1 MVGFLFFIGMFYLE
15 QFNENFNPL
24 NMSIRISLF
33 LICVITIQQ
42 ASAQNEK
49 HRVAVRV
56 SLGQSMY
63 DQLDKTD
70 PYNQGSNLRMEFIS
84 NIEIRAPF
92 EVSYQ
97 YRCSPSQW
105 IGLTFHQRPNY
116 LSYHP
121 QYLDL
126 LWTGPVV
133 LAADAP
139 DRGLSANY
147 EAEWTLHKTLKGYSR
162 LSLGFYYQTT
172 SDQASDY
179 SWYQNAPQEFYNY
192 ATDVSS
198 QGLRPYIPMAQASS
212 GIRWKGYS
220 LGYEVQGSLTP
231 ILNSNY
237 SLGYEYKNPIRHYF
251 IGLQFGYS
259 HNFNM

>member
-1 MVGFLFFIGMFYLE
+1 M
-15 QFNENFNPL
+15 N
-24 NMSIRISLF
+24 IRISLF
-33 LICVITIQQ
+33 LLCVITIQQ
-42 ASAQNEK
+42 ASAQSEK
-49 HRVAVRV
+49 HRVAVRA

-70 PYNQGSNLRMEFIS
+70 PYNQGPNLRMEFVS

-97 YRCSPSQW
+97 YRCSSSQW
-105 IGLTFHQRPNY
+105 VGLTYHQRPNY
-116 LSYHP
+116 LKYHP
-121 QYLDL
+121 QFLGDL
-126 LWTGPVV
+126 GWAGPGVS
-133 LAADAP
+133 ASAAP
-139 DRGLSANY
+139 DRGFSANY
-147 EAEWTLHKTLKGYSR
+147 EAGWTLYKTIRGYSR
-162 LSLGFYYQTT
+162 LSLGFYKQTT

-179 SWYQNAPQEFYNY
+179 SWYQNAPGEFYNY
-192 ATDVSS
+192 AVDVSS

-212 GIRWKGYS
+212 GIMWKGFS

-259 HNFNM
+259 HNFNI